1 MYVKLCIVTIEDVGI
16 GTWNLH
22 ERQCGYIIN

>member
-1 MYVKLCIVTIEDVGI
+1 MYVKLCIVIVEDVGI

-22 ERQCGYIIN
+22 ERQSGYIVN